1 MKKMDHVKKTTILG
15 IPPRQI
21 LIGGVSMAFALL
33 AVLSWQYF
41 AALQN
46 DIDAFWD
53 GQFFNYITL
62 VPAIGA
68 ALAGSA
74 VTGQFVRGERPHR
87 IWVAFS
93 LGLWFWVAGEISVI
107 LFDFFPA
114 GIVSPDFQLVD
125 IFWLLGYFSLG
136 LSLVLQ
142 LLSAYGMGQRR
153 GLSIYA
159 GMVVFAII
167 LAALLTEIV
176 RKGKPDDSWSFLF
189 VTILYPVLD
198 VLAGGTAIWLS
209 LLFGRGR
216 WSRPW
221 WGLILFAITDAIDAF
236 YWSGGYDLVSV
247 AAQNTLD
254 FISLVTYPASY
265 MTAGL
270 ALLANYFIL
279 RYGMESGLLKPARES
294 GLAKRG
300 ME

>member
-1 MKKMDHVKKTTILG
+1 MRMDSLEKPTLFG
-15 IPPRQI
+15 ISPKQ
-21 LIGGVSMAFALL
+21 LLMGGALTAFTLL

-41 AALQN
+41 VALQN

-62 VPAIGA
+62 VPALGA
-68 ALAGSA
+68 ALAGSL
-74 VTGQFVRGERPHR
+74 VTRQFTKGERPYR
-87 IWVAFS
+87 IWMAFS
-93 LGLWFWVAGEISVI
+93 LGMWFWFVGEISVI
-107 LFDFFPA
+107 VFDFFPS

-125 IFWLLGYFSLG
+125 VFWLLGYFSLG
-136 LSLVLQ
+136 LSLTLQ
-142 LLSAYGMGQRR
+142 LFSAYGVQQRR
-153 GLSIYA
+153 GLYIYA
-159 GMVVFAII
+159 GMVVFAVL
-167 LAALLTEIV
+167 LASLLTEIV
-176 RKGKPDDSWSFLF
+176 RKGESEDSWSFLF
-189 VTILYPVLD
+189 VTLLYPVLD

-236 YWSGGYDLVSV
+236 YWSGGYDLVSA

-279 RYGMESGLLKPARES
+279 RYGMDSGLLKPVKKG
-294 GLAKRG
+294 GLAQRG

>member
-1 MKKMDHVKKTTILG
+1 MDSLEKPTLFG
-15 IPPRQI
+15 ISPKQ
-21 LIGGVSMAFALL
+21 LLMGGVLTAFALL

-41 AALQN
+41 VALQN
-46 DIDAFWD
+46 DINAFWD

-62 VPAIGA
+62 VPALGA
-68 ALAGSA
+68 ALAGSL
-74 VTGQFVRGERPHR
+74 VTRQFTKGERPYQ
-87 IWVAFS
+87 IWMAFS
-93 LGLWFWVAGEISVI
+93 LGMWFWFVGEISVI
-107 LFDFFPA
+107 VFDFFPS

-125 IFWLLGYFSLG
+125 VFWLLGYFSLG
-136 LSLVLQ
+136 LSLTLQ
-142 LLSAYGMGQRR
+142 LFSAYGVQQRR
-153 GLSIYA
+153 GLYIYA
-159 GMVVFAII
+159 GMVVFAVL
-167 LAALLTEIV
+167 LASLLTEIV
-176 RKGKPDDSWSFLF
+176 RKGESEDSWSFLF
-189 VTILYPVLD
+189 VTLLYPVLD

-236 YWSGGYDLVSV
+236 YWSGGYDLVSA

-279 RYGMESGLLKPARES
+279 RYGMDSGLLKPVKKG
-294 GLAKRG
+294 GLAQRG

>member
-1 MKKMDHVKKTTILG
+1 MRMDSLEKPTLFG
-15 IPPRQI
+15 ISPKQ
-21 LIGGVSMAFALL
+21 LLMGGVLTAFALL

-41 AALQN
+41 VALQN

-62 VPAIGA
+62 VPALGA
-68 ALAGSA
+68 ALAGSL
-74 VTGQFVRGERPHR
+74 VTRQFTKGERPYR
-87 IWVAFS
+87 IWMAFS
-93 LGLWFWVAGEISVI
+93 LGMWFWFVGEISVI
-107 LFDFFPA
+107 VFDFFPS

-125 IFWLLGYFSLG
+125 VFWLLGYFSLG
-136 LSLVLQ
+136 LSLTLQ
-142 LLSAYGMGQRR
+142 LFSAYGVQQRR
-153 GLSIYA
+153 GLYIYA
-159 GMVVFAII
+159 GMVVFAVL
-167 LAALLTEIV
+167 LASLLTEIV
-176 RKGKPDDSWSFLF
+176 RKGESEDSWSFLF
-189 VTILYPVLD
+189 VTLLYPVLD

-236 YWSGGYDLVSV
+236 YWSGGYDLVSA

-279 RYGMESGLLKPARES
+279 RYGMDSGLLKPVKKG
-294 GLAKRG
+294 GLAQRG

>member
-1 MKKMDHVKKTTILG
+1 MDSLEKPTLFG
-15 IPPRQI
+15 ISPKQ
-21 LIGGVSMAFALL
+21 LLMGGVLTAFALL

-41 AALQN
+41 VALQN

-62 VPAIGA
+62 VPALGA
-68 ALAGSA
+68 ALAGSL
-74 VTGQFVRGERPHR
+74 VTRQFTKGERPYR
-87 IWVAFS
+87 IWMAFS
-93 LGLWFWVAGEISVI
+93 LGMRFWFVGEISVI
-107 LFDFFPA
+107 VFDFFPS

-125 IFWLLGYFSLG
+125 VFWLLGYFSLG
-136 LSLVLQ
+136 LSLTLQ
-142 LLSAYGMGQRR
+142 LFSAYGVQQRR
-153 GLSIYA
+153 GLYIYA
-159 GMVVFAII
+159 GMVVFAVL
-167 LAALLTEIV
+167 LASLLTEIV
-176 RKGKPDDSWSFLF
+176 RKGESEDSWSFLF
-189 VTILYPVLD
+189 VTLLYPVLD

-236 YWSGGYDLVSV
+236 YWSGGYDLVSA

-279 RYGMESGLLKPARES
+279 RYGMDSGLLKPVKKG
-294 GLAKRG
+294 GLAQRG

>member
-1 MKKMDHVKKTTILG
+1 MTRMDSLEKQTIVGMSPKQFLM
-15 IPPRQI
+15 
-21 LIGGVSMAFALL
+21 GGVFTAFILL
-33 AVLSWQYF
+33 AVLSWRYF
-41 AALQN
+41 VALRI
-46 DIDAFWD
+46 DIDAFWE
-53 GQFFNYITL
+53 GRLFNYITL
-62 VPAIGA
+62 APALGA
-68 ALAGSA
+68 ALTASL
-74 VTGQFVRGERPHR
+74 VTRQFTKGERPYR
-87 IWVAFS
+87 IWMAFS
-93 LGLWFWVAGEISVI
+93 IGMWFWSAGEVSMIV
-107 LFDFFPA
+107 FDFFPP

-125 IFWLLGYFSLG
+125 VFWLLGYFSLG
-136 LSLVLQ
+136 LSLTLQ
-142 LLSAYGMGQRR
+142 LFSAYGVRQRR
-153 GLSIYA
+153 GLYIY
-159 GMVVFAII
+159 GSMVIFALM

-176 RKGKPDDSWSFLF
+176 RNENPDDSWSFLF
-189 VTILYPVLD
+189 VTLLYPVLD

-279 RYGMESGLLKPARES
+279 RYGMDSGLLKPAKKG
-294 GLAKRG
+294 GLSKRS

>member
-1 MKKMDHVKKTTILG
+1 MDSLEKPTLFG
-15 IPPRQI
+15 ISPKQ
-21 LIGGVSMAFALL
+21 LLMGGALTAFTLL

-41 AALQN
+41 VALQN

-62 VPAIGA
+62 VPALGA
-68 ALAGSA
+68 ALAGSL
-74 VTGQFVRGERPHR
+74 VTRQFTKGERPYR
-87 IWVAFS
+87 IWMAFS
-93 LGLWFWVAGEISVI
+93 LGMWFWFVGEISVI
-107 LFDFFPA
+107 VFDFFPS

-125 IFWLLGYFSLG
+125 VFWLLGYFSLG
-136 LSLVLQ
+136 LSLTLQ
-142 LLSAYGMGQRR
+142 LFSAYGVQQRR
-153 GLSIYA
+153 GLYIYA
-159 GMVVFAII
+159 GMVVFAVL
-167 LAALLTEIV
+167 LASLLTEIV
-176 RKGKPDDSWSFLF
+176 RKGESEDSWSFLF
-189 VTILYPVLD
+189 VTLLYPVLD

-236 YWSGGYDLVSV
+236 YWSGGYDLVSA

-279 RYGMESGLLKPARES
+279 RYGMDSGLLKPVKKG
-294 GLAKRG
+294 GLAQRG

>member
-1 MKKMDHVKKTTILG
+1 MDSLEKPTLFG
-15 IPPRQI
+15 ISPKQ
-21 LIGGVSMAFALL
+21 LLMGGVLTAFALL

-41 AALQN
+41 VALQN

-62 VPAIGA
+62 VPALGA
-68 ALAGSA
+68 ALAGSL
-74 VTGQFVRGERPHR
+74 VTRQFTKGERPYR
-87 IWVAFS
+87 IWMAFS
-93 LGLWFWVAGEISVI
+93 LGMWFWFVGEISVI
-107 LFDFFPA
+107 VFDFFPS

-125 IFWLLGYFSLG
+125 VFWLLGYFSLG
-136 LSLVLQ
+136 LSLTLQ
-142 LLSAYGMGQRR
+142 LFSAYGVQQRR
-153 GLSIYA
+153 GLYIYA
-159 GMVVFAII
+159 GMVVFAVL
-167 LAALLTEIV
+167 LASLLTEIV
-176 RKGKPDDSWSFLF
+176 RKGESEDSWSFLF
-189 VTILYPVLD
+189 VTLLYPVLD

-236 YWSGGYDLVSV
+236 YWSGGYDLVSA

-270 ALLANYFIL
+270 ALLENYFIL
-279 RYGMESGLLKPARES
+279 RYGIDSGLLKPVKKG
-294 GLAKRG
+294 GLAQRG

>member
-1 MKKMDHVKKTTILG
+1 MDSLEKPTLFG
-15 IPPRQI
+15 ISPKQ
-21 LIGGVSMAFALL
+21 LLMGGALTAFALL

-41 AALQN
+41 VALQN

-62 VPAIGA
+62 VPALGA
-68 ALAGSA
+68 ALAGSL
-74 VTGQFVRGERPHR
+74 VTRQFTKGERPYR
-87 IWVAFS
+87 IWMAFS
-93 LGLWFWVAGEISVI
+93 LGMWFWFVGEISVI
-107 LFDFFPA
+107 VFDFFPS

-125 IFWLLGYFSLG
+125 VFWLLGYFSLG
-136 LSLVLQ
+136 LSLTLQ
-142 LLSAYGMGQRR
+142 LFSAYGVQQRR
-153 GLSIYA
+153 GLYIYA
-159 GMVVFAII
+159 GMVVFAVL
-167 LAALLTEIV
+167 LASLLTEIV
-176 RKGKPDDSWSFLF
+176 RKGESEDSWSFLF
-189 VTILYPVLD
+189 VTLLYPVLD

-236 YWSGGYDLVSV
+236 YWSGGYDLVSA

-279 RYGMESGLLKPARES
+279 RYGMDSGLLKPVKKG
-294 GLAKRG
+294 GLAQRG

>member
-1 MKKMDHVKKTTILG
+1 MRMDSLEKPTLFG
-15 IPPRQI
+15 ISPKQ
-21 LIGGVSMAFALL
+21 LLMGGALTAFALL

-41 AALQN
+41 VALQN
-46 DIDAFWD
+46 DINAFWD

-62 VPAIGA
+62 VPALGA
-68 ALAGSA
+68 ALAGSL
-74 VTGQFVRGERPHR
+74 VTRQFTKGERPYR
-87 IWVAFS
+87 IWMAFS
-93 LGLWFWVAGEISVI
+93 LGMWFWFVGEISVI
-107 LFDFFPA
+107 VFDFFPS

-125 IFWLLGYFSLG
+125 VFWLLGYFSLG
-136 LSLVLQ
+136 LSLTLQ
-142 LLSAYGMGQRR
+142 LFSAYGVQQRR
-153 GLSIYA
+153 GLYIYA
-159 GMVVFAII
+159 GMVVFAVL
-167 LAALLTEIV
+167 LASLLTEIV
-176 RKGKPDDSWSFLF
+176 RKGESEDSWSFLF
-189 VTILYPVLD
+189 VTLLYPVLD

-236 YWSGGYDLVSV
+236 YWSGGYDLVSA

-279 RYGMESGLLKPARES
+279 RYGMDSGLLKPVKKG
-294 GLAKRG
+294 GLAQRG

>member
-1 MKKMDHVKKTTILG
+1 MRMDSLEKPTLFG
-15 IPPRQI
+15 ISPKQ
-21 LIGGVSMAFALL
+21 LLMGGVLTAFALL

-41 AALQN
+41 VALQN
-46 DIDAFWD
+46 DINAFWD

-62 VPAIGA
+62 VPALGA
-68 ALAGSA
+68 ALAGSL
-74 VTGQFVRGERPHR
+74 VTRQFTKGERPYR
-87 IWVAFS
+87 IWMAFS
-93 LGLWFWVAGEISVI
+93 LGMWFWFVGEISVI
-107 LFDFFPA
+107 VFDFFPS

-125 IFWLLGYFSLG
+125 VFWLLGYFSLG
-136 LSLVLQ
+136 LSLTLQ
-142 LLSAYGMGQRR
+142 LFSAYGVQQRR
-153 GLSIYA
+153 GLYIYA
-159 GMVVFAII
+159 GMVVFAVL
-167 LAALLTEIV
+167 LASLLTEIV
-176 RKGKPDDSWSFLF
+176 RKGESEDSWSFLF
-189 VTILYPVLD
+189 VTLLYPVLD

-236 YWSGGYDLVSV
+236 YWSGGYDLVSA

-279 RYGMESGLLKPARES
+279 RYGMDSGLLKPVKKG
-294 GLAKRG
+294 GLAQRG

>member
-1 MKKMDHVKKTTILG
+1 MDSLEKPTLFG
-15 IPPRQI
+15 ISPKQ
-21 LIGGVSMAFALL
+21 LLMGGVLTAFALL

-41 AALQN
+41 VALQN

-62 VPAIGA
+62 VPALGA
-68 ALAGSA
+68 ALAGSL
-74 VTGQFVRGERPHR
+74 VTRQFTKGERPYR
-87 IWVAFS
+87 IWMAFS
-93 LGLWFWVAGEISVI
+93 LGMWFWFVGEISVI
-107 LFDFFPA
+107 VFDFFPS

-125 IFWLLGYFSLG
+125 VFWLLGYFSLG
-136 LSLVLQ
+136 LSLTLQ
-142 LLSAYGMGQRR
+142 LFSAYGVQQRR
-153 GLSIYA
+153 GLYIYA
-159 GMVVFAII
+159 GMVVFAVL
-167 LAALLTEIV
+167 LASLLTEIV
-176 RKGKPDDSWSFLF
+176 RKGESEDSWSFLF
-189 VTILYPVLD
+189 VTLLYPVLD

-236 YWSGGYDLVSV
+236 YWSGGYDLVSA

-279 RYGMESGLLKPARES
+279 RYGMDSGLLKPVKKG
-294 GLAKRG
+294 GLAQRG

>member
-1 MKKMDHVKKTTILG
+1 MRMDSLEKPTLFG
-15 IPPRQI
+15 ISPKQ
-21 LIGGVSMAFALL
+21 LLMGGVLTAFALL

-41 AALQN
+41 VALQN

-62 VPAIGA
+62 VPALGA
-68 ALAGSA
+68 ALAGSL
-74 VTGQFVRGERPHR
+74 VTRQFTKGERPYR
-87 IWVAFS
+87 IWMAFS
-93 LGLWFWVAGEISVI
+93 LGMWFWFVGEISVI
-107 LFDFFPA
+107 VFDFFPS

-125 IFWLLGYFSLG
+125 VFWLLGYFSLG
-136 LSLVLQ
+136 LSLTLQ
-142 LLSAYGMGQRR
+142 LFSAYGVQQRR
-153 GLSIYA
+153 GLYIYV
-159 GMVVFAII
+159 GMVVFAVL
-167 LAALLTEIV
+167 LASLLTEIV
-176 RKGKPDDSWSFLF
+176 RKGESEDSWSFLF
-189 VTILYPVLD
+189 VTLLYPVLD

-236 YWSGGYDLVSV
+236 YWSGGYDLVSA

-279 RYGMESGLLKPARES
+279 RYGMDSGLLKPVKKG
-294 GLAKRG
+294 GLAQRG

>member
-1 MKKMDHVKKTTILG
+1 MDHLERPTIFG
-15 IPPRQI
+15 ISPKQF
-21 LIGGVSMAFALL
+21 LKGGVVTATALL
-33 AVLSWQYF
+33 LALSWQYF

-53 GQFFNYITL
+53 GRFFNYVTL
-62 VPAIGA
+62 IPALGA

-74 VTGQFVRGERPHR
+74 VTRQFTKGERPYR
-87 IWVAFS
+87 IWMSFS
-93 LGLWFWVAGEISVI
+93 IGMWFWFAGEVSVI
-107 LFDFFPA
+107 VFDFFPS

-125 IFWLLGYFSLG
+125 VFWLLGYFSFG
-136 LSLVLQ
+136 VSIALQ
-142 LLSAYGMGQRR
+142 LFSAYGVRQGRR
-153 GLSIYA
+153 LIFG
-159 GMVVFAII
+159 GTVVFAVL
-167 LAALLTEIV
+167 LASLLTEIV
-176 RKGKPDDSWSFLF
+176 RKGKPDDSWAFLF
-189 VTILYPVLD
+189 VTLLYPVLD

-236 YWSGGYDLVSV
+236 YWSGGYDLVSA

-254 FISLVTYPASY
+254 YISLITYPASY

-279 RYGMESGLLKPARES
+279 RYGMDSGLLKPAKKG
-294 GLAKRG
+294 GLAKR
-300 ME
+300 ELE

>member
-1 MKKMDHVKKTTILG
+1 MRMDSLEKPTLFG
-15 IPPRQI
+15 ISPKQ
-21 LIGGVSMAFALL
+21 LLMGGVLTAFALL

-41 AALQN
+41 VALQN
-46 DIDAFWD
+46 DINAFWD

-62 VPAIGA
+62 VPALGA
-68 ALAGSA
+68 ALAGSL
-74 VTGQFVRGERPHR
+74 VTRQFTKGERPYR
-87 IWVAFS
+87 IWMAFS
-93 LGLWFWVAGEISVI
+93 LGMWFWFVGEISVI
-107 LFDFFPA
+107 VFDFFPS

-125 IFWLLGYFSLG
+125 VFWLLGYFSLG
-136 LSLVLQ
+136 LSLTLQ
-142 LLSAYGMGQRR
+142 LFSAYGVQQRR
-153 GLSIYA
+153 GLYIYA
-159 GMVVFAII
+159 GMVVFAVL
-167 LAALLTEIV
+167 LASLLTEIV
-176 RKGKPDDSWSFLF
+176 RKGESEDSWAFLF
-189 VTILYPVLD
+189 VTLLYPVLD

-236 YWSGGYDLVSV
+236 YWSGGYDLVSA

-279 RYGMESGLLKPARES
+279 RYGMDSGLLKPVKKG
-294 GLAKRG
+294 GLAQRG

>member
-1 MKKMDHVKKTTILG
+1 MRMDSLEKPTLFG
-15 IPPRQI
+15 ISPKQ
-21 LIGGVSMAFALL
+21 LLMGGALTAFALL

-41 AALQN
+41 VALQN

-62 VPAIGA
+62 VPALGA
-68 ALAGSA
+68 ALAGSL
-74 VTGQFVRGERPHR
+74 VTRQFTKGERPYR
-87 IWVAFS
+87 IWMAFS
-93 LGLWFWVAGEISVI
+93 LGMWFWFVGEISVI
-107 LFDFFPA
+107 VFDFFPS

-125 IFWLLGYFSLG
+125 VFWLLGYFSLG
-136 LSLVLQ
+136 LSLTLQ
-142 LLSAYGMGQRR
+142 LFSAYGVQQRR
-153 GLSIYA
+153 GLYIYA
-159 GMVVFAII
+159 GMVVFAVL
-167 LAALLTEIV
+167 LASLLTEIV
-176 RKGKPDDSWSFLF
+176 RKGESEDSWSFLF
-189 VTILYPVLD
+189 VTLLYPVLD

-236 YWSGGYDLVSV
+236 YWSGGYDLVSA

-279 RYGMESGLLKPARES
+279 RYGMDSGLLKPVKKG
-294 GLAKRG
+294 GLAQRG

>member
-1 MKKMDHVKKTTILG
+1 MDSLEKPTLFG
-15 IPPRQI
+15 ISPKQ
-21 LIGGVSMAFALL
+21 LLMGGVLTAFALL

-41 AALQN
+41 VALQN
-46 DIDAFWD
+46 DINAFWD

-62 VPAIGA
+62 VPALGA
-68 ALAGSA
+68 ALAGSL
-74 VTGQFVRGERPHR
+74 VTRQFTKGERPYR
-87 IWVAFS
+87 IWMAFS
-93 LGLWFWVAGEISVI
+93 LGMWFWFVGEISVI
-107 LFDFFPA
+107 VFDFFPS

-125 IFWLLGYFSLG
+125 VFWLLGYFSLG
-136 LSLVLQ
+136 LSLTLQ
-142 LLSAYGMGQRR
+142 LFSAYGVQQRR
-153 GLSIYA
+153 GLYIYA
-159 GMVVFAII
+159 GMVVFAVL
-167 LAALLTEIV
+167 LASLLTEIV
-176 RKGKPDDSWSFLF
+176 RKGESEDSWSFLF
-189 VTILYPVLD
+189 VTLLYPVLD

-236 YWSGGYDLVSV
+236 YWSGGYDLVSA

-279 RYGMESGLLKPARES
+279 RYGMDSGLLKPVKKG
-294 GLAKRG
+294 GLAQRG

>member
-1 MKKMDHVKKTTILG
+1 MDSLEKPTLFG
-15 IPPRQI
+15 ISPKQ
-21 LIGGVSMAFALL
+21 LLMGGVLTAFALL

-41 AALQN
+41 VALQN

-62 VPAIGA
+62 VPALGA
-68 ALAGSA
+68 ALAGSL
-74 VTGQFVRGERPHR
+74 VTRQFTKGERPYR
-87 IWVAFS
+87 IWMAFS
-93 LGLWFWVAGEISVI
+93 LGMWFWFVGEISVI
-107 LFDFFPA
+107 VFDFFPS

-125 IFWLLGYFSLG
+125 VFWLLGYFSLG
-136 LSLVLQ
+136 LSLTLQ
-142 LLSAYGMGQRR
+142 LFSAYGVQQRR
-153 GLSIYA
+153 GLYIYV
-159 GMVVFAII
+159 GMVVFAVL
-167 LAALLTEIV
+167 LASLLTEIV
-176 RKGKPDDSWSFLF
+176 RKGESEDSWSFLF
-189 VTILYPVLD
+189 VTLLYPVLD

-236 YWSGGYDLVSV
+236 YWSGGYDLVSA

-279 RYGMESGLLKPARES
+279 RYGMDSGLLKPVKKG
-294 GLAKRG
+294 GLAQRG

>member
-1 MKKMDHVKKTTILG
+1 MDSLEKPTLFG
-15 IPPRQI
+15 ISPKQ
-21 LIGGVSMAFALL
+21 LLMGGVLTAFALL

-41 AALQN
+41 VALQN
-46 DIDAFWD
+46 DINAFWD

-62 VPAIGA
+62 VPALGA
-68 ALAGSA
+68 ALAGSL
-74 VTGQFVRGERPHR
+74 VTRQFTKGERPYQ
-87 IWVAFS
+87 IWMAFS
-93 LGLWFWVAGEISVI
+93 LGMWFWFVGEISVI
-107 LFDFFPA
+107 VFDFFPS

-125 IFWLLGYFSLG
+125 VFWLLGYFSLG
-136 LSLVLQ
+136 LSLTLQ
-142 LLSAYGMGQRR
+142 LFSAYGVQQRR
-153 GLSIYA
+153 GLYIYV
-159 GMVVFAII
+159 GMVVFAVL
-167 LAALLTEIV
+167 LASLLTEIV
-176 RKGKPDDSWSFLF
+176 RKGESEDSWSFLF
-189 VTILYPVLD
+189 VTLLYPVLD

-236 YWSGGYDLVSV
+236 YWSGGYDLVSA

-279 RYGMESGLLKPARES
+279 RYGMDSGLLKPVKKG
-294 GLAKRG
+294 GLAQRG

>member
-1 MKKMDHVKKTTILG
+1 MDSLEKPTLFG
-15 IPPRQI
+15 ISPKQ
-21 LIGGVSMAFALL
+21 LLMGGVLTAFALL

-41 AALQN
+41 VALQN
-46 DIDAFWD
+46 DINAFWD

-62 VPAIGA
+62 VPALGA
-68 ALAGSA
+68 ALAGSL
-74 VTGQFVRGERPHR
+74 VTRQFTKGERPYR
-87 IWVAFS
+87 IWMAFS
-93 LGLWFWVAGEISVI
+93 LGMWFWFVGEISVI
-107 LFDFFPA
+107 VFDFFPS

-125 IFWLLGYFSLG
+125 VFWLLGYFSLG
-136 LSLVLQ
+136 LSLTLQ
-142 LLSAYGMGQRR
+142 LFSAYGVQQRR
-153 GLSIYA
+153 GLYIYV
-159 GMVVFAII
+159 GMVVFAVL
-167 LAALLTEIV
+167 LASLLTEIV
-176 RKGKPDDSWSFLF
+176 RKGESEDSWSFLF
-189 VTILYPVLD
+189 VTLLYPVLD

-236 YWSGGYDLVSV
+236 YWSGGYDLVSA

-279 RYGMESGLLKPARES
+279 RYGMDSGLLKPVKKG
-294 GLAKRG
+294 GLAQRG

>member
-1 MKKMDHVKKTTILG
+1 MDSLEKPTLFG
-15 IPPRQI
+15 ISPKQ
-21 LIGGVSMAFALL
+21 LLMGGVLTAFALL

-41 AALQN
+41 VALQN
-46 DIDAFWD
+46 DINAFWD

-62 VPAIGA
+62 VPALGA
-68 ALAGSA
+68 ALAGSL
-74 VTGQFVRGERPHR
+74 VTRQFTKGERPYR
-87 IWVAFS
+87 IWMAFS
-93 LGLWFWVAGEISVI
+93 LGMWFWFVGEISVI
-107 LFDFFPA
+107 VFDFFPS

-125 IFWLLGYFSLG
+125 VFWLLGYFSLG
-136 LSLVLQ
+136 LSLTLQ
-142 LLSAYGMGQRR
+142 LFSAYGVQQRR
-153 GLSIYA
+153 GLYIYT
-159 GMVVFAII
+159 GMVVFAVL
-167 LAALLTEIV
+167 LASLLTEIV
-176 RKGKPDDSWSFLF
+176 RKGESEDSWSFLF
-189 VTILYPVLD
+189 VTLLYPVLD

-236 YWSGGYDLVSV
+236 YWSGGYDLVSA

-279 RYGMESGLLKPARES
+279 RYGMDSGLLKPVKKG
-294 GLAKRG
+294 GLAQRG

>member
-1 MKKMDHVKKTTILG
+1 MRMDSLEKPTLFG
-15 IPPRQI
+15 ISPKQ
-21 LIGGVSMAFALL
+21 LLMGGVLTAFALL

-41 AALQN
+41 VALQN

-62 VPAIGA
+62 VPALGA
-68 ALAGSA
+68 ALAGSL
-74 VTGQFVRGERPHR
+74 VTRQFTKGERPYR
-87 IWVAFS
+87 IWMAFS
-93 LGLWFWVAGEISVI
+93 LGMWFWFVGEISVI
-107 LFDFFPA
+107 VFDFFPS

-125 IFWLLGYFSLG
+125 VFWLLGYFSLG
-136 LSLVLQ
+136 LSLTLQ
-142 LLSAYGMGQRR
+142 LFSAYGVQQRR
-153 GLSIYA
+153 GLYIYA
-159 GMVVFAII
+159 GMVVFAVL
-167 LAALLTEIV
+167 LASLLTEIV
-176 RKGKPDDSWSFLF
+176 RKGESEDSWSFLF
-189 VTILYPVLD
+189 VTLLYPVLD

-236 YWSGGYDLVSV
+236 YWSGGYDLVSA

-265 MTAGL
+265 MTTGL

-279 RYGMESGLLKPARES
+279 RYGMDSGLLKPVKKG
-294 GLAKRG
+294 GLAQRG